1 MEMLKGVL
9 LVKFDYKLGPIAE
22 AMFPEGFIPHE
33 RLWNV
38 ALDVWTSSGAKDLS
52 EAKGCT
58 QALFHDLGMV
68 ACTYFGEAK
77 EVGHYALTVFF
88 DSKSS
93 DQTWH
98 MLKDIEEILKNGINE
113 LGNNVPPDLV
123 VKNVYNFVGNLI
135 AKKKISK
142 APIHVFIMFRNLF
155 STLSMLIDIVSVLDE
170 KSKRTILPI
179 LEAHVERLAEL
190 ALFLGG
196 REIVRDLIRSIME
209 KL

>member
-1 MEMLKGVL
+1 MLKGVL

-33 RLWNV
+33 KLWNV

-58 QALFHDLGMV
+58 QALFHNLGMI
-68 ACTYFGEAK
+68 ACTYFGEAEK
-77 EVGHYALTVFF
+77 VGHYALTVFF
-88 DSKSS
+88 DSKSG

-98 MLKDIEEILKNGINE
+98 MLKEIENILKNGIND

-123 VKNVYNFVGNLI
+123 VKNVYNFVGDLI
-135 AKKKISK
+135 AKRKVLK
-142 APIHVFIMFRNLF
+142 APTHVFIMFRDLF
-155 STLSMLIDIVSVLDE
+155 STLSMLIDIVSILDE
-170 KSKRTILPI
+170 NSKRMILPT
-179 LEAHVERLAEL
+179 LEVHVERLAEL

-196 REIVRDLIRSIME
+196 RDVVRDLIRSIME